1 MPWASTGTKDP
12 ATSDILYVMAL
23 AANH

>member
-1 MPWASTGTKDP
+1 MPWTSTGTKDP